1 MMLESKDDRSRVLA
15 RFFADIEPRRV
26 LTREQERDI
35 AASIGAGCTD
45 SRNKLVESNLGFVAK
60 IASEY
65 RNLGLPFE
73 DLLNEGSLGLIEA
86 AQRFDGSK
94 GTRFLTY
101 AIWWIRKF
109 ILTAISRNSTLVRL
123 PGEQARRVRE
133 MRQVEERLRS
143 KLGRQPLREEISREL
158 KHSLTRV
165 EEILRL
171 RPRITSLDDSP
182 GEGTR
187 SVHELLTDERLSDP
201 SQEVLDREAQGRALA
216 AVDRLSPVER
226 RVIRARFGLRGKSAK
241 SLREIG
247 EQLGISRERVRQI
260 EVQAKERLRRMFAS

>member
-1 MMLESKDDRSRVLA
+1 MVESNEDRSRVLA
-15 RFFADIEPRRV
+15 KFFADIEPRQF
-26 LTREQERDI
+26 LTREQEREI
-35 AASIGAGCTD
+35 AVSIGEGCTH
-45 SRNKLVESNLGFVAK
+45 SRNELVESNLGFVAK

-109 ILTAISRNSTLVRL
+109 ILTAVSRNSTLVRL
-123 PGEQARRVRE
+123 PGEQARRMRE
-133 MRQVEERLRS
+133 MRKVEERLRS
-143 KLGRQPLREEISREL
+143 RLGRQPLREEISREL
-158 KHSLTRV
+158 NHSLTRV
-165 EEILRL
+165 EEVLRY
-171 RPRITSLDDSP
+171 RPRETSIDESP

-187 SVHELLTDERLSDP
+187 SLKELLTDERLSDP
-201 SQEVLDREAQGRALA
+201 SQEMLDREARDRALT
-216 AVDRLSPVER
+216 AVDRLSPIER
-226 RVIRARFGLRGKSAK
+226 RVIRARFGLMGKTAK

-247 EQLGISRERVRQI
+247 EQLGVSRERVRQI
-260 EVQAKERLRRMFAS
+260 EVQAKERLRRMFAG